1 MKTKVLS
8 SIIVLFALVGM
19 FSCDKMNDLHQP
31 FLDQGET
38 VYAARVDSVGTL
50 IGVNKQV
57 LHIFY
62 PRQRAVRGIVYW
74 NLGANS
80 QEFTFPEEY
89 TDGMISVSLDNLEE
103 GNYTYE
109 IYTFDASG
117 NRSIAYEITS
127 NVLSEETMA
136 EHKAMLAKSVYYRA
150 YDELVESSNYLKK
163 FPAAKIKNAQWNSR
177 GAVFMWDSPA
187 LPGAKVYFTYENWDG
202 QQETYIFNGEDIKYG
217 AWEWGLTNAKCVE
230 GGELPFTHQTIYEQ
244 PFDYTA
250 TKEIKETI
258 DLGEEYID
266 RYYEYEDTVE
276 YTIHVDRVEH
286 AIVNDNW

>member
-1 MKTKVLS
+1 
-8 SIIVLFALVGM
+8 
-19 FSCDKMNDLHQP
+19 MNDLHQP

-117 NRSIAYEITS
+117 NRSIVYEITS
-127 NVLSEETMA
+127 NVLSEETMD
-136 EHKAMLAKSVYYRA
+136 EHRAMLAKSVYYRA
-150 YDELVESSNYLKK
+150 YDELVESSNYMKK
-163 FPAAKIKNAQWNSR
+163 FPAAKIKDAQCYKDAAW
-177 GAVFMWDSPA
+177 FMWDSPA
-187 LPGAKVYFTYENWDG
+187 LPGAKVIFTYENWDG
-202 QQETYIFNGEDIKYG
+202 QQETHIFNGEDIKQD
-217 AWEWGLTNAKCVE
+217 AWNSELTNAKVVA

>member
-1 MKTKVLS
+1 MKTTVLS

-89 TDGMISVSLDNLEE
+89 TDGMISVSLENLEE

-117 NRSIAYEITS
+117 NRSIVYEITS

-150 YDELVESSNYLKK
+150 YDELVESSNYMKK
-163 FPAAKIKNAQWNSR
+163 FPAAKIKDAQCYKDAAWFRWN
-177 GAVFMWDSPA
+177 SPA
-187 LPGAKVYFTYENWDG
+187 LPGAKVIFTYENWDG
-202 QQETYIFNGEDIKYG
+202 QQETHIFNGEDIKQD
-217 AWEWGLTNAKCVE
+217 AWNSELTNAKVVA

>member
-8 SIIVLFALVGM
+8 FIIVLSALVGM
-19 FSCDKMNDLHQP
+19 FSCDSMNDLHQP
-31 FLDQGET
+31 FLDRGET

-62 PRQRAVRGIVYW
+62 PRQRAVSGIVYW

-80 QEFTFPEEY
+80 QEFAFPEEY

-109 IYTFDASG
+109 IYTFDAAG

-150 YDELVESSNYLKK
+150 YDELVASSNYMKR
-163 FPAAKIKNAQWNSR
+163 FPAAKIKNAQCYNDAAW
-177 GAVFMWDSPA
+177 FMWDSPA
-187 LPGAKVYFTYENWDG
+187 LPGAKVIFTYENWDG
-202 QQETYIFNGEDIKYG
+202 ETVTHTFNGEDIKNG
-217 AWEWGLTNAKCVE
+217 AWNSELKDAKVVA
-230 GGELPFTHQTIYEQ
+230 GGELPFTHQTIYDEA
-244 PFDYTA
+244 FDYTA
-250 TKEIKETI
+250 TKDIKETI

-276 YTIHVDRVEH
+276 YSIHVDRIEH

>member
-8 SIIVLFALVGM
+8 FIIVLFALAGM
-19 FSCDKMNDLHQP
+19 FSCDSMNDLHQP
-31 FLDQGET
+31 FLDRGET

-89 TDGMISVSLDNLEE
+89 TDGMVSVALNDLEE

-109 IYTFDASG
+109 IYTFDASD
-117 NRSIAYEITS
+117 NRSIAYEVTS

-136 EHKAMLAKSVYYRA
+136 EHQAMLAKSVYYRA
-150 YDELVESSNYLKK
+150 YDELVASSNYMKR
-163 FPAAKIKNAQWNSR
+163 FPAAKIKAAQYNSR

-187 LPGAKVYFTYENWDG
+187 LPGAKVIFTYENWDG
-202 QQETYIFNGEDIKYG
+202 QQESYTFNGEDIKNG
-217 AWEWGLTNAKCVE
+217 EWEWGLKNAKVIE
-230 GGELPFTHQTIYEQ
+230 GGELPFTHQTIYDEA
-244 PFDYTA
+244 FDYTA
-250 TKEIKETI
+250 TKDIKETI

-266 RYYEYEDTVE
+266 RYFEYEDTVE
-276 YTIHVDRVEH
+276 YTIHLEKIEH